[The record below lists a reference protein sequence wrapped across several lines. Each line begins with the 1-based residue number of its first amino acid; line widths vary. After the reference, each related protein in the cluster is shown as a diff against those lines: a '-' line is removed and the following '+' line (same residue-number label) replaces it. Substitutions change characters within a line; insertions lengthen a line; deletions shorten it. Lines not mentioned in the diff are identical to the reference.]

1 MKKLLFFFLIAPSLL
16 FGQQIICNVEKVN
29 SCSYTDGCVITK
41 PLEDDFRLI
50 NLENN
55 TISVGGDISPIT
67 SAEQSGIFYFFKFGG
82 AAFLK
87 MAIQNEDVMFN
98 ISAGDYIE
106 QRDALLG
113 TIITW
118 GTCKII

>member
-1 MKKLLFFFLIAPSLL
+1 MAPSLL
-16 FGQQIICNVEKVN
+16 FGQQILCNVKKVN
-29 SCSYTDGCVITK
+29 SCTYSDGCATAK
-41 PLEDDFRLI
+41 PLDDDFRLI
-50 NLENN
+50 DLENN

-67 SAEQSGIFYFFKFGG
+67 SAEKSGIFYFFKFGG

-87 MAIQNEDVMFN
+87 MALQDEKVMFN

-113 TIITW
+113 TILTW
-118 GTCKII
+118 GNCKIL